1 MDDKFKKN
9 FIYTTFQKKSAAKN
23 TDHPVYNHGKEKSIN
38 LLLEAG
44 FSHDE
49 IMDFL
54 DIVKKSKT
62 KSRRRLAWF
71 DN

>member
-1 MDDKFKKN
+1 MDDKFKKH
-9 FIYTTFQKKSAAKN
+9 FIYTTFQKNTSTAKK
-23 TDHPVYNHGKEKSIN
+23 DHPVYQLGKEKSIN
-38 LLLEAG
+38 LLLEVG

-54 DIVKKSKT
+54 DLVKNSKG

-71 DN
+71 EH